1 MPWCRTSRPGW
12 TRAARSNGSATSC
25 AAGRSPRWPSTGSPR
40 SCRTSSSRC
49 PRDPFPLPG
58 LQAAVSY
65 LPAEKAVRVGGDWYH
80 AQALPDGSA
89 LLAIGDVAGH
99 GLQAASGMAH
109 LRFALVAWLSIGIC
123 DPGVLLGHLNGLSR
137 RLDITGTA
145 VIAAYQPAT
154 RTLSWARAG
163 HMAPLLARDARTTEL
178 PVPRGLLLGAT
189 DDARYPV
196 VEVRLAPADLIM
208 FYTDGLVERRDAAGA
223 DLLGEVMR
231 TLTEVSAEPGD
242 LTLKRLRDLLPT
254 AGPDDDTCT
263 LAVRVLS

>member
-1 MPWCRTSRPGW
+1 
-12 TRAARSNGSATSC
+12 
-25 AAGRSPRWPSTGSPR
+25 
-40 SCRTSSSRC
+40 
-49 PRDPFPLPG
+49 
-58 LQAAVSY
+58 
-65 LPAEKAVRVGGDWYH
+65 
-80 AQALPDGSA
+80 
-89 LLAIGDVAGH
+89 
-99 GLQAASGMAH
+99 MAH